1 MTYLTVDDILS
12 INYLVNA
19 RTGRRHGN
27 AVNVINSNSLHYV
40 VSAVSGKVFGQDLYK
55 TIYDKAAAYAFN
67 IISRH
72 IFDDGNKRTGLIAA
86 FTFLESN
93 GHIPSTELS
102 IDEIVNIGFSVA
114 DGTIN
119 LIQLSGW
126 FSRWFSI

>member
-12 INYLVNA
+12 INQLVNA

-27 AVNVINSNSLHYV
+27 AVNLINSNSLHYV
-40 VSAVSGKVFGQDLYK
+40 VSAVSGSVFGQHPYQ

-67 IISRH
+67 IITRH

-93 GHIPSTELS
+93 GYLPSPKLAV
-102 IDEIVNIGFSVA
+102 DEIVDVGFSVA
-114 DGTIN
+114 DGS
-119 LIQLSGW
+119 LSLLQLSAW
-126 FSRWFSI
+126 LSRWFSI

>member
-40 VSAVSGKVFGQDLYK
+40 VSAVSGKVFGRDLYK

-67 IISRH
+67 IMALRTILWIQAEFSAVKEHGRSVIRKISKASSWC
-72 IFDDGNKRTGLIAA
+72 FYMLNYAVDSFGECVSYPVFG
-86 FTFLESN
+86 
-93 GHIPSTELS
+93 
-102 IDEIVNIGFSVA
+102 IG
-114 DGTIN
+114 
-119 LIQLSGW
+119 
-126 FSRWFSI
+126 